1 MNNITNQSYTLY
13 MSEGTG
19 FKPPFGT
26 PFKINILNHET
37 MKTYTGKEVWVLNKK
52 FASIIKGLL
61 LFKGSEPFRLI
72 TKDNSYSINEN
83 RLIYYSKSEADE
95 ALKNY
100 KEEIK
105 ELCCETKKNI
115 EKLDDA
121 LLSGLVKTKDYIPED
136 ILNRNS
142 NYRDY
147 FDICELLT
155 TYIQSGAIN
164 INAVSFTKESVSHV
178 NWGETAAEVV
188 LKNGQK
194 ITTYDYV
201 ELELITRV
209 FGGNNGERYF
219 TTIKPEKEEDN
230 D

>member
-1 MNNITNQSYTLY
+1 M
-13 MSEGTG
+13 
-19 FKPPFGT
+19 
-26 PFKINILNHET
+26 ET
-37 MKTYTGKEVWVLNKK
+37 YIGKEAWVLSKRC
-52 FASIIKGLL
+52 ASIIKGLL
-61 LFKGSEPFRLI
+61 LFKDSKPFRFI
-72 TKDNSYSINEN
+72 TKDDSYSIDEDH
-83 RLIYYSKSEADE
+83 LIYYSKSEAYE
-95 ALKNY
+95 ALENY

-115 EKLDDA
+115 ERLDG
-121 LLSGLVKTKDYIPED
+121 LLWGSLIKRKDYIPED

-142 NYRDY
+142 NYRQY

-155 TYIQSGAIN
+155 TYIQSGMIN
-164 INAVSFTKESVSHV
+164 INAVSFAKESVSHV
-178 NWGETAAEVV
+178 NWGEAAAEIV

-201 ELELITRV
+201 ELELVTRV

-219 TTIKPEKEEDN
+219 TEIKPEKEEEEKD

>member
-1 MNNITNQSYTLY
+1 MLS
-13 MSEGTG
+13 
-19 FKPPFGT
+19 KRC
-26 PFKINILNHET
+26 
-37 MKTYTGKEVWVLNKK
+37 
-52 FASIIKGLL
+52 ASIIKGLL
-61 LFKGSEPFRLI
+61 LFKGSKPFKFI
-72 TKDNSYSINEN
+72 TKDDSYSIDEDH
-83 RLIYYSKSEADE
+83 LIYYSKSEAYE
-95 ALKNY
+95 ALEKY

-115 EKLDDA
+115 ERIDD
-121 LLSGLVKTKDYIPED
+121 LLWGSLIKRKDYIPED

-142 NYRDY
+142 NYRQY

-201 ELELITRV
+201 ELELVTRV

-219 TTIKPEKEEDN
+219 TEIKPEEEEEKEED

>member
-1 MNNITNQSYTLY
+1 M
-13 MSEGTG
+13 E
-19 FKPPFGT
+19 
-26 PFKINILNHET
+26 
-37 MKTYTGKEVWVLNKK
+37 TYTSTKAWMVNKNN
-52 FASIIKGLL
+52 ASYIEGLL
-61 LFKGSEPFRLI
+61 LFRDNKPFRII
-72 TKDNSYSINEN
+72 TKDDSVFSIKEKHA
-83 RLIYYSKSEADE
+83 IYYSKSEAEE
-95 ALKNY
+95 AIEKC

-115 EKLDDA
+115 ERLDRA
-121 LLSGLVKTKDYIPED
+121 IFSNFIKREDYIPED

-155 TYIQSGAIN
+155 TYIQSGVIN

-178 NWGETAAEVV
+178 NWGKTAAEVV

-219 TTIKPEKEEDN
+219 TTIKPEKEEED